1 MFALLAYDNI
11 ASKLDIL
18 QDLWFSLS
26 KECKNNSDCEK
37 IDAER
42 PICAQRCSKLT
53 DDESDLPRCKD
64 PEHQYITR
72 FCTCKAFGLFE
83 LFSYFL
89 QKIVGLSINHE
100 IPNNYLFVAMSGYDC
115 AYENEECKCSGEVS
129 YGIYDDSKRS
139 HPDVVFGNWSEKK
152 LVERSINC
160 TEENFPDYPEKEYD
174 KPMKN
179 CWCYPSSKRLFYY

>member
-1 MFALLAYDNI
+1 MNYLVTSCKIPSGLK
-11 ASKLDIL
+11 SKL
-18 QDLWFSLS
+18 
-26 KECKNNSDCEK
+26 E
-37 IDAER
+37 
-42 PICAQRCSKLT
+42 
-53 DDESDLPRCKD
+53 
-64 PEHQYITR
+64 
-72 FCTCKAFGLFE
+72 
-83 LFSYFL
+83 
-89 QKIVGLSINHE
+89 IVGLSINHE

-115 AYENEECKCSGEVS
+115 AFENEECKCSGEVS

-179 CWCYPSSKRLFYY
+179 CWCYPSSKRLFLLLKMIMIIHALLINEIQIWCVQNISNFSFKVSSAIFSREK